1 MTDHDE
7 QITDQQTRTTT
18 ALTANLAASLSIL
31 LGLASDNTYTNLALR
46 GTFFALNVFFNILM
60 WTLFTKA
67 LTRASSTTRVSI
79 VNVST
84 HFFITAL
91 LGAVIFHE
99 KLPALWWIG
108 ASLLITGNV
117 VIGKREAEEKQ
128 SSSTHEREELLV
140 GTESEVTE
148 VSRV

>member
-1 MTDHDE
+1 M
-7 QITDQQTRTTT
+7 TDQQERTTT
-18 ALTANLAASLSIL
+18 ALTASLAAHLSVS
-31 LGLASDNTYTNLALR
+31 LGLAQDNTYTNLALR

-84 HFFITAL
+84 HFFITAM
-91 LGAVIFHE
+91 LGAVIFKE
-99 KLPALWWIG
+99 KLPPLWWIG

-117 VIGKREAEEKQ
+117 VIGKREVEETEKS
-128 SSSTHEREELLV
+128 SSSTQETETLLMNPD
-140 GTESEVTE
+140 SEVSE
-148 VSRV
+148 VARV